1 MDQKQ
6 RPQCVAR
13 LCRNNIDLIEY
24 TLQIPVSLR
33 STRPSTLIIP
43 TVKFDFLTLL
53 PATESLACKG
63 RRLHDTALQRQQRTY
78 APDVNMQVQ
87 VVSADHRLTVS
98 FVDDQHLT
106 LLQGENKTASLWLVN
121 AGSHP
126 VSEVWM
132 VCGPDD
138 EIWIGDSSAL
148 EGRKSPHMR
157 KMSTDGIHRC

>member
-1 MDQKQ
+1 MQY
-6 RPQCVAR
+6 A
-13 LCRNNIDLIEY
+13 
-24 TLQIPVSLR
+24 LQIPVSLR

-53 PATESLACKG
+53 PSTESLACKG
-63 RRLHDTALQRQQRTY
+63 RRLHDTALQRQQPTY

-87 VVSADHRLTVS
+87 VVPADHRLTVS
-98 FVDDQHLT
+98 FVDDQRLT
-106 LLQGENKTASLWLVN
+106 LLQGENRTTNLWLTN

-138 EIWIGDSSAL
+138 ELWIGDSSAL
-148 EGRKSPHMR
+148 EDRKSLD
-157 KMSTDGIHRC
+157 TEQACTY